1 MYNKAVQTVNSIQT
15 NRCKTELI
23 SNIAES
29 LYNNGL
35 TGKAESLYNEAIQ
48 IAHKEPYGD
57 SRFEIMRGIIKSLK
71 KVGLRD
77 KAEKLS
83 NEIPKKTKSEAKF
96 NISDYFN

>member
-1 MYNKAVQTVNSIQT
+1 
-15 NRCKTELI
+15 
-23 SNIAES
+23 
-29 LYNNGL
+29 
-35 TGKAESLYNEAIQ
+35 
-48 IAHKEPYGD
+48 
-57 SRFEIMRGIIKSLK
+57 MRGIIKSLK

>member
-1 MYNKAVQTVNSIQT
+1 MCG
-15 NRCKTELI
+15 RG
-23 SNIAES
+23 
-29 LYNNGL
+29 LYD
-35 TGKAESLYNEAIQ
+35 EAIQ